1 MNTLVVYDS
10 TFGNTEKIAQA
21 IADVVAGRGSARTL
35 RANKV
40 QSSDL
45 EGVDLLVLGC
55 PTHKQRPTDAV
66 QAFLECVSRRSL
78 SGISAA
84 VFDTRYRKPRLL
96 TGSAAR
102 RLAKSLRKGG
112 ASLLTPPQSFFVVS
126 REGPLEP
133 GELERAAAW
142 GREVLDRLD
151 AQQAS

>member
-1 MNTLVVYDS
+1 MNTLIVYDS
-10 TFGNTEKIAQA
+10 TFGNTEKIAHA
-21 IADVVAGRGSARTL
+21 IADVVAGNGSVHTL

-45 EGVDLLVLGC
+45 KGVDLLVLGC

-78 SGISAA
+78 AGISAA
-84 VFDTRYRKPRLL
+84 VFDTRYHKPRLL

-102 RLAKSLRKGG
+102 RLAKSLRKAG
-112 ASLLTPPQSFFVVS
+112 ASLLMPPQSFFVVS

-133 GELERAAAW
+133 GELERAAVW
-142 GREVLDRLD
+142 GREMLDNLA
-151 AQQAS
+151 AQPPD

>member
-1 MNTLVVYDS
+1 MNTLIIYDS

-21 IADVVAGRGSARTL
+21 IAEVMAGRGPVQSMRVA
-35 RANKV
+35 KV

-45 EGVDLLVLGC
+45 NDVDLLVLGC
-55 PTHKQRPTDAV
+55 PTHKRRPTDAV
-66 QAFLECVSRRSL
+66 QAFLECVSRKSL
-78 SGISAA
+78 RGISAA
-84 VFDTRYRKPRLL
+84 VFDTRYRKPQLL

-102 RLAKSLRKGG
+102 RLAKSLRQAG

-142 GREVLDRLD
+142 GREVLDSLD
-151 AQQAS
+151 AQPAS

>member
-1 MNTLVVYDS
+1 MNTLIIYDS

-21 IADVVAGRGSARTL
+21 IADVVAGRGSVRTL
-35 RANKV
+35 RVAKV

-66 QAFLECVSRRSL
+66 QAFLECVSKKSL
-78 SGISAA
+78 KDISAA
-84 VFDTRYRKPRLL
+84 AFDTRYHKPRLL

-102 RLAKSLRKGG
+102 RLAKSLRKAK
-112 ASLLTPPQSFFVVS
+112 ASLLTSPESFFVVS
-126 REGPLEP
+126 REGPLEE

-142 GREVLDRLD
+142 AREVLDSFVR
-151 AQQAS
+151 QQVS

>member
-1 MNTLVVYDS
+1 MNTLIIYDS

-21 IADVVAGRGSARTL
+21 IADVVAERGSVRTL

-55 PTHKQRPTDAV
+55 PTHKHRPTDAV
-66 QAFLECVSRRSL
+66 QAFLERVSRRSL
-78 SGISAA
+78 GVISAA

-102 RLAKSLRKGG
+102 RLAKSFRKAG
-112 ASLLTPPQSFFVVS
+112 ASLVTPPQSFFVVS
-126 REGPLEP
+126 REGPLEE

-142 GREVLDRLD
+142 AREVLDSFVR
-151 AQQAS
+151 QQVS

>member
-1 MNTLVVYDS
+1 MNTLIIYDS

-21 IADVVAGRGSARTL
+21 IADISAEQGSVRTL
-35 RANKV
+35 RVSKV

-55 PTHKQRPTDAV
+55 PTHKRKPTDGV
-66 QAFLECVSRRSL
+66 RAFLDCVSRRSL
-78 SGISAA
+78 KGISAV

-102 RLAKSLRKGG
+102 RLAKSLRKAG
-112 ASLLTPPQSFFVVS
+112 AFLLTSPQSFFVAS
-126 REGPLEP
+126 REGPLEE
-133 GELERAAAW
+133 GETERAAAW
-142 GREVLDRLD
+142 AREVLESFA